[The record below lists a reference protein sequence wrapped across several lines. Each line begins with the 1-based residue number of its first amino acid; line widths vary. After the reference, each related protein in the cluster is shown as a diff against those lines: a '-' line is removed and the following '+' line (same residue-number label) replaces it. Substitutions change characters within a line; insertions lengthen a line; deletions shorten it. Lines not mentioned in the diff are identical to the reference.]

1 MIVCVTGTGTDVG
14 KTVATAALAVHLV
27 QDGHRV
33 GVVKLV
39 QTGEPGGPSDRG
51 DLATV
56 HRLTGITDLHEF
68 HRYPEPLAPDLAARR
83 AGMPAAQLPDIA
95 RRLRTLDAAD
105 PDRILLVEGAGGIL
119 VRLGENWTLA
129 DLAVELDAPVVV
141 VTTLGLG
148 SLNAAELTVR
158 CALDHG
164 LRVLGLVGGS
174 LPPDPDLAT
183 GLNVAELPVVT
194 GVPLLGCVPA
204 GAGQLVPAEFAA
216 TARTA
221 LALPFTCCHPAG
233 HAKTRPDLLGGGDPG
248 GSVLVGLTGFEPATP
263 TPPV

>member
-1 MIVCVTGTGTDVG
+1 MIVLVTGTGTDVG
-14 KTVATAALAVHLV
+14 KTVATAALAAATE
-27 QDGHRV
+27 GHGRRV
-33 GVVKLV
+33 GVVKPV
-39 QTGEPGGPSDRG
+39 QTGEPGGPEDHG

-68 HRYPEPLAPDLAARR
+68 HRYPEPLAPDLSARR
-83 AGMPAAQLPDIA
+83 AGMPAADLHA
-95 RRLRTLDAAD
+95 VASRLRTLDAAD
-105 PDRILLVEGAGGIL
+105 PDRVLLVEGAGGIL

-129 DLAVELDAPVVV
+129 DLAVDLDAPVVV

-164 LRVLGLVGGS
+164 VRVLGLVGGS
-174 LPPDPDLAT
+174 LPADPDLAT

-204 GAGQLVPAEFAA
+204 GAGVLDRAA
-216 TARTA
+216 FTRVAGQVLGQA
-221 LALPFTCCHPAG
+221 LDRLPG
-233 HAKTRPDLLGGGDPG
+233 Q
-248 GSVLVGLTGFEPATP
+248 
-263 TPPV
+263 

>member
-14 KTVATAALAVHLV
+14 KTVATAALAVRLA
-27 QDGHRV
+27 QQEHRV
-33 GVVKLV
+33 GVVKPV
-39 QTGEPGGPSDRG
+39 QTGEPGGTAG

-68 HRYPEPLAPDLAARR
+68 HRYPDPLAPDLAARR
-83 AGMPAAQLPDIA
+83 AGMPAAQLRQVGD
-95 RRLRTLDAAD
+95 RLRALDAAD

-119 VRLGENWTLA
+119 VRLGEDWTLA
-129 DLAVELDAPVVV
+129 DLAVELDAPVIV

-148 SLNAAELTVR
+148 SLNVAELTVR

-174 LPPDPDLAT
+174 LPADPDLAT

-194 GVPLLGCVPA
+194 GVPVLGCVSA
-204 GAGQLVPAEFAA
+204 GAGQLAPAEFAA
-216 TARTA
+216 MARTA
-221 LALPFTCCHPAG
+221 LAL
-233 HAKTRPDLLGGGDPG
+233 
-248 GSVLVGLTGFEPATP
+248 
-263 TPPV
+263 